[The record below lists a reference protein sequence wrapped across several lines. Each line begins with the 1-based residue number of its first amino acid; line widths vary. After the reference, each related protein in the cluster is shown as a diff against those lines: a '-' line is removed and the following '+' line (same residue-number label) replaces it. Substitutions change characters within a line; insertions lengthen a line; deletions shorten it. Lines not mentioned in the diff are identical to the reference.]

1 MTSSSPTPSAP
12 AAAPSERPAAVG
24 PDAGAAATPGSSAPE
39 RPSSAAPPRPSG
51 DVGTASQ
58 ASAAASGPAATP
70 AATPVAEP
78 AAPADDWRRR
88 LARWWAEFS
97 LQTKLLAVATLVVS
111 LLMTGITFFALNG
124 IQQDARMSDT
134 RYARDLGLLLSA
146 NVTPLVAQGNDRELA
161 AVAERFWRS
170 SRSLRYIVFADADGV
185 IYLGIPMGNG
195 STGGPGEELLS
206 RRLELPVELQR
217 RPDNPLVRQHLTPD
231 GQVTDVFVPILVD
244 DRYLGV
250 VALGINPNETL
261 LASAALSREVTVAVF
276 ISIWVLVILGSVF
289 NALTITRPV
298 KELLRGVRAIA
309 GGDFAARIALPVGG
323 ELGELLQGFNTMA
336 SQLEAYKAANIEEL
350 RAEQGKQQS
359 LIATMADGAV
369 LLDEEGRLVLA
380 NPTARRLFRWEGRKL
395 EGSDL
400 EEELPD
406 RLAMELHGPLSSLVA
421 SDRDSADVRV
431 SLGEPARTLRI
442 VLQSVRD
449 ASGESLKGIAM
460 TIQDLT
466 REVELNA
473 AQSRFISNVSHELRT
488 PLFNIKS
495 YVETLHDLGDQLSEE
510 ETREF
515 LGIANA
521 ETDRLTRLVN
531 DVLDLSRLESD
542 RVWQLEP
549 LEVVPAI
556 EQTLRTYRLN
566 AEDRGVAL
574 VLEADPALPR
584 VLGNWDLLLQVF
596 DNLVGN
602 ALKFTKSGGAL
613 MLRVYPWPD
622 SCRLEPGTAPGD
634 SPTCALTSPLPRLRI
649 EIADTG
655 CGISAADQERIFE
668 RFFRVENAVHTEAGT
683 GLGLSIVRGILEKHG
698 TRVKMASEPG
708 VGTTFWFDLP
718 LEQSDADE
726 LKLQAERRSYDRDGM
741 KA

>member
-1 MTSSSPTPSAP
+1 MADPGGP
-12 AAAPSERPAAVG
+12 AAA
-24 PDAGAAATPGSSAPE
+24 GAELSGENSAQSLSWP
-39 RPSSAAPPRPSG
+39 
-51 DVGTASQ
+51 
-58 ASAAASGPAATP
+58 ASAAAATAAAKSTP
-70 AATPVAEP
+70 AWLEA
-78 AAPADDWRRR
+78 

-111 LLMTGITFFALNG
+111 LLMTGITFFSLNS
-124 IQQDARMSDT
+124 IQQDARISDT

-146 NVTPLVAQGNDRELA
+146 NVTPLVAQGDDRELA
-161 AVAERFWRS
+161 AVAERFWQS

-195 STGGPGEELLS
+195 GEGTPPAGEQLLS
-206 RRLELPVELQR
+206 RRLELPADLQR
-217 RPDNPLVRQHLTPD
+217 RPDNPLIRQHLTPD
-231 GQVTDVFVPILVD
+231 GQVTDVFVPMVSG

-261 LASAALSREVTVAVF
+261 LVSSALTREVTVAVF
-276 ISIWVLVILGSVF
+276 VSIWVLVILGSVI
-289 NALTITRPV
+289 NALTIIRPV
-298 KELLRGVRAIA
+298 KELLRGVRSIA
-309 GGDFAARIALPVGG
+309 GGNFNTRIALPVGG
-323 ELGELLQGFNTMA
+323 ELGELLEGFNTMA
-336 SQLEAYKAANIEEL
+336 SQLEVYKAANIEEL
-350 RAEQGKQQS
+350 RAEQVKQQS

-369 LLDEEGRLVLA
+369 LLDAEGRIVLV
-380 NPTARRLFRWEGRKL
+380 NPTARRLFRWEARNL
-395 EGSDL
+395 EGS
-400 EEELPD
+400 EVIGVLPD
-406 RLAMELHGPLSSLVA
+406 RLAMELAGALQNLISSERE
-421 SDRDSADVRV
+421 STDVRC
-431 SLGEPARTLRI
+431 SFGEPPRTLRI

-449 ASGESLKGIAM
+449 ASGEVLKGIAM

-495 YVETLHDLGDQLSEE
+495 YVETLHDYNDQLSDEQKQ
-510 ETREF
+510 EF

-542 RVWQLEP
+542 RVWELEP
-549 LEVVPAI
+549 FEVGPAI

-566 AEDRGVAL
+566 AGEKGVDL
-574 VLEADPALPR
+574 GFDADPQLPR

-602 ALKFTKSGGAL
+602 ALKFTPPGGAL
-613 MLRVYPWPD
+613 RLRAYPWPD
-622 SCRLEPGTAPGD
+622 QCVLDPDSRPGD
-634 SPTCALTSPLPRLRI
+634 NPNCALTSPLPRLRI
-649 EIADTG
+649 EIADSG
-655 CGISAADQERIFE
+655 CGIAAADQERIFE

-698 TRVKMASEPG
+698 TQVRMASERG

-718 LEQSDADE
+718 LEHSDSDE
-726 LKLQAERRSYDRDGM
+726 LALQAERRGYDRAREGELQSLRG
-741 KA
+741 

>member
-1 MTSSSPTPSAP
+1 MLPSSPTTMADPGGP
-12 AAAPSERPAAVG
+12 AAAGAERSG
-24 PDAGAAATPGSSAPE
+24 ENSAQSLSWP
-39 RPSSAAPPRPSG
+39 
-51 DVGTASQ
+51 
-58 ASAAASGPAATP
+58 ASAAAATAAAKSTP
-70 AATPVAEP
+70 AWLEA
-78 AAPADDWRRR
+78 

-111 LLMTGITFFALNG
+111 LLMTGITFFSLNS
-124 IQQDARMSDT
+124 IQQDARISDT

-146 NVTPLVAQGNDRELA
+146 NVTPLVAQGDDRELA
-161 AVAERFWRS
+161 AVAERFWQS

-195 STGGPGEELLS
+195 GEGTPPAGEQLLS
-206 RRLELPVELQR
+206 RRLELPADLQR
-217 RPDNPLVRQHLTPD
+217 RPDNPLIRQHLTPD
-231 GQVTDVFVPILVD
+231 GQVTDVFVPMVSG

-261 LASAALSREVTVAVF
+261 LVSSALTREVTVAVF
-276 ISIWVLVILGSVF
+276 VSIWVLVILGSVI
-289 NALTITRPV
+289 NALTIISPV
-298 KELLRGVRAIA
+298 KELLRGVRSIA
-309 GGDFAARIALPVGG
+309 GGNFNTRIALPVGG
-323 ELGELLQGFNTMA
+323 ELGELLEGFNTMA
-336 SQLEAYKAANIEEL
+336 SQLEVYKAANIEEL
-350 RAEQGKQQS
+350 RAEQVKQQS

-369 LLDEEGRLVLA
+369 LLDAEGRIVLV
-380 NPTARRLFRWEGRKL
+380 NPTARRLFRWEARNL
-395 EGSDL
+395 EGN
-400 EEELPD
+400 EVIGELPD
-406 RLAMELHGPLSSLVA
+406 RLAMELAGALQNLISSERE
-421 SDRDSADVRV
+421 STDVRC
-431 SLGEPARTLRI
+431 SFGEPPRTLRI

-449 ASGESLKGIAM
+449 ASGEVLKGIAM

-495 YVETLHDLGDQLSEE
+495 DVETLHDYNDQLSDEQKQ
-510 ETREF
+510 EF

-542 RVWQLEP
+542 RVWELEP
-549 LEVVPAI
+549 FEVGPAI

-566 AEDRGVAL
+566 AGEKGVDL
-574 VLEADPALPR
+574 GFDADPQLPR

-602 ALKFTKSGGAL
+602 ALKFTPPGGAL
-613 MLRVYPWPD
+613 RLRAYPWPD
-622 SCRLEPGTAPGD
+622 QCVLDPDSRPGD
-634 SPTCALTSPLPRLRI
+634 NPNCALTSPLPRLRI
-649 EIADTG
+649 EIADSG
-655 CGISAADQERIFE
+655 CGIAAADQERIFE

-698 TRVKMASEPG
+698 TQVRMASESG

-718 LEQSDADE
+718 LEHSDSDE
-726 LKLQAERRSYDRDGM
+726 LALQAERRGYDRAREGELQ
-741 KA
+741 ALRG

>member
-1 MTSSSPTPSAP
+1 MLPSSPTTMADPGGP
-12 AAAPSERPAAVG
+12 AAA
-24 PDAGAAATPGSSAPE
+24 GAELSGENSAQSLSWP
-39 RPSSAAPPRPSG
+39 
-51 DVGTASQ
+51 
-58 ASAAASGPAATP
+58 ASAAAATAAAKSTP
-70 AATPVAEP
+70 AWLEA
-78 AAPADDWRRR
+78 

-111 LLMTGITFFALNG
+111 LLMTGITFFSLNS
-124 IQQDARMSDT
+124 IQQDARISDT

-146 NVTPLVAQGNDRELA
+146 NVTPLVAQGDDRELA
-161 AVAERFWRS
+161 AVAERFWQS

-195 STGGPGEELLS
+195 GEGTPPAGEQLLS
-206 RRLELPVELQR
+206 RRLELPADLQR
-217 RPDNPLVRQHLTPD
+217 RPDNPLIRQHLTPD
-231 GQVTDVFVPILVD
+231 GQVTDVFVPMVSG

-261 LASAALSREVTVAVF
+261 LVSSALTREVTVAVF
-276 ISIWVLVILGSVF
+276 VSIWVLVILGSVI
-289 NALTITRPV
+289 NALTIIRPV
-298 KELLRGVRAIA
+298 KELLRGVRSIA
-309 GGDFAARIALPVGG
+309 GGNFNTRIALPVGG
-323 ELGELLQGFNTMA
+323 ELGELLEGFNTMA
-336 SQLEAYKAANIEEL
+336 SQLEVYKAANIEEL
-350 RAEQGKQQS
+350 RAEQVKQQS

-369 LLDEEGRLVLA
+369 LLDAEGRIVLV
-380 NPTARRLFRWEGRKL
+380 NPTARRLFRWEARNL
-395 EGSDL
+395 EGS
-400 EEELPD
+400 EVIGVLPD
-406 RLAMELHGPLSSLVA
+406 RLAMELAGALQNLISSERE
-421 SDRDSADVRV
+421 STDVRC
-431 SLGEPARTLRI
+431 SFGEPPRTLRI

-449 ASGESLKGIAM
+449 ASGEVLKGIAM

-495 YVETLHDLGDQLSEE
+495 YVETLHDYNDQLSDEQKQ
-510 ETREF
+510 EF

-542 RVWQLEP
+542 RVWELEP
-549 LEVVPAI
+549 FEVGPAI

-566 AEDRGVAL
+566 AGEKGVDL
-574 VLEADPALPR
+574 GFDADPQLPR

-602 ALKFTKSGGAL
+602 ALKFTPPGGAL
-613 MLRVYPWPD
+613 RLRAYPWPD
-622 SCRLEPGTAPGD
+622 QCVLDPDSRPGD
-634 SPTCALTSPLPRLRI
+634 NPNCALTSPLPRLRI
-649 EIADTG
+649 EIADSG
-655 CGISAADQERIFE
+655 CGIAAADQERIFE

-698 TRVKMASEPG
+698 TQVRMASESG

-718 LEQSDADE
+718 LEHSDSDE
-726 LKLQAERRSYDRDGM
+726 LALQAERRGYDRAREGELQ
-741 KA
+741 ALRG